1 MVIFLRF
8 FSVCTIILISACSGN
23 HPPAPT
29 SSEKATFTPQAP
41 EIPLPKKAEYWLF
54 AGNPGS
60 GKSTIINSLLK
71 KKLAGIEASS
81 GKLEFYSDPIED
93 RGYIETPGLDDIKN
107 RAQAAKEIEKALK
120 QDGKYRIFF
129 VIDSNGLKTRPADLD
144 TIKTILNA
152 INLPNIEYNIIVNK
166 LTIEELSEVVKDNNA
181 IKLAKSLKA
190 GKYHT
195 YNIRF
200 IPMDLNVLQG
210 NKNFIDFEPEMIE
223 FLSQSSASMQ
233 IPQNCIKTVDGESH
247 EEKIRNLNTQTEIIK
262 EKIKTTKQ
270 ETEMLE
276 KEAKRLREQLEK
288 IKNNRVY

>member
-1 MVIFLRF
+1 MKKISLLICLFL
-8 FSVCTIILISACSGN
+8 SLSSSAADN
-23 HPPAPT
+23 
-29 SSEKATFTPQAP
+29 K
-41 EIPLPKKAEYWLF
+41 EYWLF
-54 AGNPGS
+54 AGNPAS
-60 GKSTIINSLLK
+60 GKSKIINSLLQK
-71 KKLAGIEASS
+71 EVAKS
-81 GKLEFYSDPIED
+81 GPSIGGVLTKECALYPNPNGNIV
-93 RGYIETPGLDDIKN
+93 YIDTPVLDDIN
-107 RAQAAKEIEKALK
+107 TRADAAKEIEKALK
-120 QDGKYRIFF
+120 QNGKYRIFF

-144 TIKTILNA
+144 TMKIILDA
-152 INLPNIEYNIIVNK
+152 INLTNIEYNIIVNQ
-166 LTIEELSEVVKDNNA
+166 LTIPELSEVVKDNNA